1 MQSTSPVR
9 LITLGA
15 TVSPSRWQ
23 SILFACALLACAG
36 VAEASDARP
45 TAVIPMESCMGQI
58 ACVRAVVGGREG
70 LFAFDSGDGVSFV
83 TPVFA
88 KSIGCEPWGQ
98 ITGFRMGGDRV
109 DMMRCDSVRVDVGGV
124 RQTIPTLGV
133 FDLMSFLPPDSPPLD
148 GVLGLDLFADRA
160 VTIDPVH
167 HQLIVE
173 SQGSL
178 AARLRAGREIAA
190 RRVRDAQ
197 GLSLTVDAGVK
208 TPKGIA
214 WMELDTG
221 NMGTFVVATH
231 LAPLL
236 GLDPKI
242 QEGQRVDMALTG
254 GINAKGPVR
263 VVDCI
268 MDGNIGQ
275 GFLEHWLLTLD
286 LRNGRGWLAPA
297 EATR

>member
-1 MQSTSPVR
+1 MNRFSSVR
-9 LITLGA
+9 
-15 TVSPSRWQ
+15 
-23 SILFACALLACAG
+23 FACALLACADIAG
-36 VAEASDARP
+36 ASDVKPR
-45 TAVIPMESCMGQI
+45 TVIPMESCMGQI
-58 ACVRAVVGGREG
+58 ACVRAVIGGREG
-70 LFAFDSGDGVSFV
+70 VFAFDSGDGVSFM
-83 TPVFA
+83 TPTFA

-109 DMMRCDSVRVDVGGV
+109 DMMRCDSVKVDVGGI
-124 RQTIPTLGV
+124 RQTMPTLGV
-133 FDLMSFLPPDSPPLD
+133 FDLMRFFPPDSPPLD
-148 GVLGLDLFADRA
+148 GVLGLDLFANDA
-160 VTIDPVH
+160 VTIDPAH

-178 AARLRAGREIAA
+178 AARVRAGREIAV

-221 NMGTFVVATH
+221 NVGTFVVAKH

-236 GLDPKI
+236 GLDPNA
-242 QEGQRVDMALTG
+242 QEGQQVDMTLTG
-254 GINAKGPVR
+254 GIEAKGTAR

-275 GFLEHWLLTLD
+275 GFLQHWLLTLD
-286 LRNGRGWLAPA
+286 LRNGRAWLAPA
-297 EATR
+297 KATR